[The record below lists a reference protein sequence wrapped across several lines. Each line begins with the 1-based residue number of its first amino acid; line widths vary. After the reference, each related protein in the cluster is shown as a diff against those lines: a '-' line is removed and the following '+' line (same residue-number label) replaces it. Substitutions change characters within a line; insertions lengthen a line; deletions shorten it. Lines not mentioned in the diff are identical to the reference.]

1 MTSPARAAPIPAVP
15 VIFPPGRPFRR
26 DGILP
31 GRPYARRR
39 AGSSFSPPK
48 RIHTMQSPLHSIA
61 GLPVSSLAESH
72 GTPLFVYDRAV
83 IEQRVAEL
91 KRFDAIRYAQKASS
105 NLALLALMRKL
116 GVVVDAVSAGEVERA
131 LRAGFRPEGSDG
143 VHPGIV
149 FTADLFDADAVEAV
163 RAHKLTVNVGS
174 PDMITQLGAFLP
186 GASVILRLNP
196 GFGHGHSRKT
206 NTGGEWS
213 KHGIWHT
220 QLEECL
226 RLGREAGV
234 KIRGLHMHIGSGA
247 DFEHLAQ
254 VCGAMVR
261 AARHLGSDL
270 EMISAGGGLPIPY
283 RKNQA
288 RIDTAAYFTM
298 WDNARKEIE
307 RTAGHPVRLEV
318 EPGRYLVA
326 ESCALI
332 TQIRSIKKVDG
343 NLFYLVDAGFDTLV
357 RPAMYGSYHE
367 ISICAADG
375 RELGPEHDV
384 VVAGPL
390 CESGDVFTQEEGGVV
405 VTRRL
410 PEARVGDYLVLH
422 DAGAYGAAMS
432 SNYNTRRLA
441 PEVLVSREGGKAKA
455 EVIRA
460 RQSLDHILQFERIPD
475 NLR

>member
-1 MTSPARAAPIPAVP
+1 MPSTHR
-15 VIFPPGRPFRR
+15 
-26 DGILP
+26 
-31 GRPYARRR
+31 
-39 AGSSFSPPK
+39 
-48 RIHTMQSPLHSIA
+48 SIA
-61 GLPVSSLAESH
+61 GLPVTRLAENH
-72 GTPLFVYDRAV
+72 GTPVFVYDRAV
-83 IEQRVAEL
+83 IEQRVSEL
-91 KRFDAIRYAQKASS
+91 RQFDAIRYAQKASS

-131 LRAGFRPEGSDG
+131 LRAGFSPEGNP
-143 VHPGIV
+143 PGIV
-149 FTADLFDADAVEAV
+149 FTADLFDTDAVETI
-163 RAHKLTVNVGS
+163 RTHKIPVNVGS
-174 PDMITQLGAFLP
+174 PDMITQLGAFFP
-186 GASVILRLNP
+186 GAPVTLRLNP

-234 KIRGLHMHIGSGA
+234 KIHGLHMHIGSGT

-261 AARHLGSDL
+261 AARHLGADL
-270 EMISAGGGLPIPY
+270 EVISAGGGLPIPY

-288 RIDTAAYFTM
+288 RIDTTAYYAL
-298 WDNARKEIE
+298 WDHARKEIE
-307 RTAGHPVRLEV
+307 RTAGHPIRLEV

-326 ESCALI
+326 ESCTLI

-357 RPAMYGSYHE
+357 RPAMYGAYHE
-367 ISICAADG
+367 ISIVAADG
-375 RELGPEHDV
+375 RELGPDHDV

-441 PEVLVSREGGKAKA
+441 PELLVSEGQV

-460 RQSLDHILQFERIPD
+460 RQTIDHILEFERIPE

>member
-1 MTSPARAAPIPAVP
+1 MTAM
-15 VIFPPGRPFRR
+15 
-26 DGILP
+26 
-31 GRPYARRR
+31 
-39 AGSSFSPPK
+39 
-48 RIHTMQSPLHSIA
+48 TTPLRQIA
-61 GLPVSSLAESH
+61 GLDVTALAARH

-83 IEQRVAEL
+83 IEQRIAEL
-91 KRFDAIRYAQKASS
+91 KEFDVIRYAQKASS

-131 LRAGFRPEGSDG
+131 LRAGFKPDSSSTPGT
-143 VHPGIV
+143 PGIV
-149 FTADLFDADAVEAV
+149 FTADLFDADAVAV
-163 RAHKLTVNVGS
+163 IAKHKIPVNVGS
-174 PDMITQLGAFLP
+174 PDMITQLGTFYP
-186 GASVILRLNP
+186 GAPVTLRLNP

-234 KIRGLHMHIGSGA
+234 KIHGLHMHIGSGT
-247 DFEHLAQ
+247 DFEHLSQ
-254 VCGAMVR
+254 VCDAMVR
-261 AARHLGSDL
+261 AAKVMGPQL
-270 EMISAGGGLPIPY
+270 EVISAGGGLPIPY
-283 RKNQA
+283 RKEQA
-288 RIDTAAYFTM
+288 RIDVSAYYAL
-298 WDNARKEIE
+298 WNKARQEIE
-307 RTAGHPVRLEV
+307 AAVGHPVRLEV

-326 ESCALI
+326 ESCKLV
-332 TQIRSIKKVDG
+332 TQIRSIKKVDN

-367 ISICAADG
+367 ISIVAADG
-375 RELGPEHDV
+375 RALGPNRDV

-405 VTRRL
+405 VTRSL
-410 PEARVGDYLVLH
+410 PEAQVGDYLVLH

-441 PEVLVSREGGKAKA
+441 TEVLVHEGADT
-455 EVIRA
+455 VIRA
-460 RQSLDHILQFERIPD
+460 RQSIDHILQFESIPAD
-475 NLR
+475 LA

>member
-1 MTSPARAAPIPAVP
+1 MTSTLR
-15 VIFPPGRPFRR
+15 
-26 DGILP
+26 
-31 GRPYARRR
+31 
-39 AGSSFSPPK
+39 
-48 RIHTMQSPLHSIA
+48 SIA
-61 GLPVSSLAESH
+61 GLPVTRLAENH
-72 GTPLFVYDRAV
+72 GTPVFVYDRAV
-83 IEQRVAEL
+83 IEQRVSEL
-91 KRFDAIRYAQKASS
+91 RQFDVIRYAQKASS

-131 LRAGFRPEGSDG
+131 LRAGFSPQGDT
-143 VHPGIV
+143 PGIV
-149 FTADLFDADAVEAV
+149 FTADLFDADAVETI
-163 RAHKLTVNVGS
+163 RAHRIPVNVGS
-174 PDMITQLGAFLP
+174 PDMITQLGAFFA
-186 GASVILRLNP
+186 GAPVTLRLNP

-234 KIRGLHMHIGSGA
+234 KIHGLHMHIGSGT

-261 AARHLGSDL
+261 AARHLGADL
-270 EMISAGGGLPIPY
+270 EVISAGGGLPIPY

-288 RIDTAAYFTM
+288 RIDTAAYYTL

-307 RTAGHPVRLEV
+307 RTAGHPIRLEV

-326 ESCALI
+326 ESCSLI

-343 NLFYLVDAGFDTLV
+343 NLFYLVDAGFDSLV
-357 RPAMYGSYHE
+357 RPAMYGAYHE
-367 ISICAADG
+367 ISIVAADG
-375 RELGPEHDV
+375 RELGPDHDV

-441 PEVLVSREGGKAKA
+441 PELLVADGQV

-460 RQSLDHILQFERIPD
+460 RQTIDHILEFERIPE

>member
-1 MTSPARAAPIPAVP
+1 MTTSLRTVA
-15 VIFPPGRPFRR
+15 
-26 DGILP
+26 GID
-31 GRPYARRR
+31 
-39 AGSSFSPPK
+39 
-48 RIHTMQSPLHSIA
+48 
-61 GLPVSSLAESH
+61 VSTLAQRH

-83 IEQRVAEL
+83 IEQRIADL
-91 KRFDAIRYAQKASS
+91 KQFDVIRYAQKASS
-105 NLALLALMRKL
+105 NLALLALMRKQ

-131 LRAGFRPEGSDG
+131 LRAGFRPDGSATPG
-143 VHPGIV
+143 TPGIV
-149 FTADLFDADAVEAV
+149 FTADLFDRDAVEVIAK
-163 RAHKLTVNVGS
+163 HKVPVNVGS
-174 PDMITQLGAFLP
+174 PDMITQLGTFYP
-186 GASVILRLNP
+186 GAPVTLRLNP

-234 KIRGLHMHIGSGA
+234 NIHGLHMHIGSGT

-261 AARHLGSDL
+261 AAKVVGPQL
-270 EMISAGGGLPIPY
+270 EVISAGGGLPIPY
-283 RKNQA
+283 RKDQA
-288 RIDTAAYFTM
+288 RIDTAAYFAL

-307 RTAGHPVRLEV
+307 AAVGHPVRLEV

-326 ESCALI
+326 EAGTLV
-332 TQIRSIKKVDG
+332 TEIRSIKTVEN
-343 NLFYLVDAGFDTLV
+343 NLFYLVDTGFDTLV

-367 ISICAADG
+367 ISVVTADG
-375 RELGPEHDV
+375 RTPGADRDV

-441 PEVLVSREGGKAKA
+441 TEVLVHQGVDT
-455 EVIRA
+455 VIRE
-460 RQSLDHILQFERIPD
+460 RQSLDHILQFERIPAD
-475 NLR
+475 LS

>member
-1 MTSPARAAPIPAVP
+1 MTAM
-15 VIFPPGRPFRR
+15 
-26 DGILP
+26 
-31 GRPYARRR
+31 
-39 AGSSFSPPK
+39 
-48 RIHTMQSPLHSIA
+48 TTPLRQIA
-61 GLPVSSLAESH
+61 GLDVTALAARH

-83 IEQRVAEL
+83 IEKRIAEL
-91 KRFDAIRYAQKASS
+91 KEFDVIRYAQKASS
-105 NLALLALMRKL
+105 NLALLALMRKQ

-131 LRAGFRPEGSDG
+131 LRAGFKPDSSSTPNT
-143 VHPGIV
+143 PGIV
-149 FTADLFDADAVEAV
+149 FTADLFDADAVAV
-163 RAHKLTVNVGS
+163 IAKHKIPVNVGS
-174 PDMITQLGAFLP
+174 PDMITQLGTFYP
-186 GASVILRLNP
+186 GAPVTLRLNP

-234 KIRGLHMHIGSGA
+234 KIHGLHMHIGSGT
-247 DFEHLAQ
+247 DFEHLSQ
-254 VCGAMVR
+254 VCDAMVR
-261 AARHLGSDL
+261 AAKVMGPQL
-270 EMISAGGGLPIPY
+270 EVISAGGGLPIPY
-283 RKNQA
+283 RKEQA
-288 RIDTAAYFTM
+288 RIDVSAYYAL
-298 WDNARKEIE
+298 WNKARQEIE
-307 RTAGHPVRLEV
+307 SAVGHPVRLEV

-326 ESCALI
+326 ESCKLV
-332 TQIRSIKKVDG
+332 TQIRSIKKVDN

-367 ISICAADG
+367 ISIVAADG
-375 RELGPEHDV
+375 RALGPNRDV

-405 VTRRL
+405 VTRSL

-441 PEVLVSREGGKAKA
+441 TEVLVHEGADT
-455 EVIRA
+455 VIRA
-460 RQSLDHILQFERIPD
+460 RQSIDHILQFESIPAD
-475 NLR
+475 LA

>member
-1 MTSPARAAPIPAVP
+1 MTTSLR
-15 VIFPPGRPFRR
+15 
-26 DGILP
+26 
-31 GRPYARRR
+31 
-39 AGSSFSPPK
+39 
-48 RIHTMQSPLHSIA
+48 IA
-61 GLPVSSLAESH
+61 GIDVSTLAQRH

-83 IEQRVAEL
+83 IEQRIAEL
-91 KRFDAIRYAQKASS
+91 KHFDVIRYAQKASS
-105 NLALLALMRKL
+105 NLALLALMRTQ

-131 LRAGFRPEGSDG
+131 LRAGFRPDGSG
-143 VHPGIV
+143 IPGTPGIV
-149 FTADLFDADAVEAV
+149 FTADLFDADAVAII
-163 RAHKLTVNVGS
+163 AKHKIPVNVGS
-174 PDMITQLGAFLP
+174 PDMITQLGTFFP
-186 GASVILRLNP
+186 GAPVTLRLNP

-234 KIRGLHMHIGSGA
+234 NIHGLHMHIGSGT

-261 AARHLGSDL
+261 AAKVVGPQL
-270 EMISAGGGLPIPY
+270 EVISAGGGLPIPY
-283 RKNQA
+283 RKDQA
-288 RIDTAAYFTM
+288 RIDTAAYFSL
-298 WDNARKEIE
+298 WDKARKEIE
-307 RTAGHPVRLEV
+307 AAVGHPVRLEV

-326 ESCALI
+326 ESGTLI
-332 TQIRSIKKVDG
+332 TQIRSIKKVDE

-367 ISICAADG
+367 ISVVATDG
-375 RELGPEHDV
+375 RALGPDRDV

-441 PEVLVSREGGKAKA
+441 TELLVHEGADT
-455 EVIRA
+455 VIRA
-460 RQSLDHILQFERIPD
+460 RQTIDHILQFESIPAD
-475 NLR
+475 LA

>member
-1 MTSPARAAPIPAVP
+1 MTTSLRTV
-15 VIFPPGRPFRR
+15 
-26 DGILP
+26 
-31 GRPYARRR
+31 
-39 AGSSFSPPK
+39 
-48 RIHTMQSPLHSIA
+48 A
-61 GLPVSSLAESH
+61 GLDVPTLAHRH

-83 IEQRVAEL
+83 IEQRIADL
-91 KRFDAIRYAQKASS
+91 KQFDVIRYAQKASS
-105 NLALLALMRKL
+105 NLALLALMRQQ

-131 LRAGFRPEGSDG
+131 LRAGFRPDASDVPG
-143 VHPGIV
+143 TPGIV
-149 FTADLFDADAVEAV
+149 FTADLFDRDAVEVIAK
-163 RAHKLTVNVGS
+163 HKVPVNVGS
-174 PDMITQLGAFLP
+174 PDMITQLGTFFP
-186 GASVILRLNP
+186 GAPVTLRLNP

-220 QLEECL
+220 QLEDCL
-226 RLGREAGV
+226 RRGREAGV
-234 KIRGLHMHIGSGA
+234 NIHGLHMHIGSGT

-254 VCGAMVR
+254 VCDAMVR
-261 AARHLGSDL
+261 AARVVGPQLDV
-270 EMISAGGGLPIPY
+270 ISAGGGLPIPY
-283 RKNQA
+283 RKGQA
-288 RIDTAAYFTM
+288 RIDTAAYFTL

-307 RTAGHPVRLEV
+307 AAVGHPVRLEV

-326 ESCALI
+326 EAGTLV
-332 TQIRSIKKVDG
+332 TEVRSIKTVDE

-367 ISICAADG
+367 ISIVTADG
-375 RELGPEHDV
+375 RAPGTERDV

-441 PEVLVSREGGKAKA
+441 TEVLVHQGVDT
-455 EVIRA
+455 VIRE
-460 RQSLDHILQFERIPD
+460 RQTIDHILQFERIPAD
-475 NLR
+475 LS

>member
-1 MTSPARAAPIPAVP
+1 MA
-15 VIFPPGRPFRR
+15 
-26 DGILP
+26 
-31 GRPYARRR
+31 
-39 AGSSFSPPK
+39 
-48 RIHTMQSPLHSIA
+48 
-61 GLPVSSLAESH
+61 SSLRTVAGIDVSTLAQRH

-83 IEQRVAEL
+83 ITQRIAEL
-91 KRFDAIRYAQKASS
+91 KRFDVIRYAQKASS
-105 NLALLALMRKL
+105 NLALLALMRTQ

-131 LRAGFRPEGSDG
+131 LRAGFRPDDSATPGT
-143 VHPGIV
+143 PGIM
-149 FTADLFDADAVEAV
+149 FTADLFDADAVRVIAQ
-163 RAHKLTVNVGS
+163 HKVPVNVGS
-174 PDMITQLGAFLP
+174 PDMITQLGTFFP
-186 GASVILRLNP
+186 GAPVTLRLNP

-206 NTGGEWS
+206 NTGGAWS

-234 KIRGLHMHIGSGA
+234 NIHGLHMHIGSGT

-261 AARHLGSDL
+261 AAKIVGPQLTV
-270 EMISAGGGLPIPY
+270 ISAGGGLPIPY
-283 RKNQA
+283 RKDQA
-288 RIDTAAYFTM
+288 RIDTAAYYAL
-298 WDNARKEIE
+298 WDDARKEIE
-307 RTAGHPVRLEV
+307 AAVGHPVRLEV

-326 ESCALI
+326 ESGTLI
-332 TQIRSIKKVDG
+332 TEIRSIKKVED

-357 RPAMYGSYHE
+357 RPAMYGSFHE
-367 ISICAADG
+367 ISVVAADG
-375 RELGPEHDV
+375 RPDFGSGPDVDV

-441 PEVLVSREGGKAKA
+441 TEVLVHEGTDT
-455 EVIRA
+455 VIRA
-460 RQSLDHILQFERIPD
+460 RQTIDHILQFENIPAD
-475 NLR
+475 LA

>member
-1 MTSPARAAPIPAVP
+1 
-15 VIFPPGRPFRR
+15 
-26 DGILP
+26 
-31 GRPYARRR
+31 
-39 AGSSFSPPK
+39 
-48 RIHTMQSPLHSIA
+48 
-61 GLPVSSLAESH
+61 
-72 GTPLFVYDRAV
+72 
-83 IEQRVAEL
+83 
-91 KRFDAIRYAQKASS
+91 
-105 NLALLALMRKL
+105 
-116 GVVVDAVSAGEVERA
+116 
-131 LRAGFRPEGSDG
+131 
-143 VHPGIV
+143 
-149 FTADLFDADAVEAV
+149 
-163 RAHKLTVNVGS
+163 
-174 PDMITQLGAFLP
+174 MITQLGAFCP
-186 GASVILRLNP
+186 GARVILRLNP

-234 KIRGLHMHIGSGA
+234 KIHGLHMHIGSGT

-261 AARHLGSDL
+261 AARHLGADL
-270 EMISAGGGLPIPY
+270 DMISAGGGLPIPY

-288 RIDTAAYFTM
+288 RIDTAAYFTL

-326 ESCALI
+326 ESCSLI

-367 ISICAADG
+367 SSVCGADG
-375 RELGPEHDV
+375 RELGPEQDV

-441 PEVLVSREGGKAKA
+441 PEILISEGKA

-460 RQSLDHILQFERIPD
+460 RQTYDHILQFERIPED
-475 NLR
+475 LR